1 MDKFA
6 SLAQQMP
13 QQIPQQIP
21 NTRIRLL
28 PRMPNPYGGPPIDL
42 LPKIQ
47 NPFASK
53 PAQKIQTSPSF
64 YPPPGPSA
72 QPAPEVVKVIKAA
85 NGAVNAN
92 ANKVAGLLKNKAV
105 VNAAQNL
112 LNKLKAPSSPIGAS
126 PSSPIGASPSSPAP
140 APKELDKPNSSS
152 RGTMVGGRKS
162 KKSKKSKE
170 SKKSKK
176 SKGSR
181 SSRLRH

>member
-1 MDKFA
+1 MDKLA
-6 SLAQQMP
+6 SLAQQIP
-13 QQIPQQIP
+13 QQIPQQMP

-64 YPPPGPSA
+64 YPPPAPSA

-85 NGAVNAN
+85 NGAMNAN

-112 LNKLKAPSSPIGAS
+112 LNKLKAPSTAPPS
-126 PSSPIGASPSSPAP
+126 SSPIGASPA
-140 APKELDKPNSSS
+140 PNSPKGRVVNPNGSS

-162 KKSKKSKE
+162 RKARKSKKSK
-170 SKKSKK
+170 KA
-176 SKGSR
+176 KGSR